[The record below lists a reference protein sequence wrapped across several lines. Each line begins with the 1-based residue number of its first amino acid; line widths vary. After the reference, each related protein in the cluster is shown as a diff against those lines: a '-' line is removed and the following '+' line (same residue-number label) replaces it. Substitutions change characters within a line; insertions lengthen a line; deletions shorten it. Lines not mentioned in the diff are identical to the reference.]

1 MTLPERS
8 DVVVVGGGH
17 AGLCAAITAAEEGAR
32 VVLLERAPKAM
43 RGGNTRHTRNLRA
56 MHRTPQASLSGAYD
70 EQEYWQDLLK
80 VTGGHTNESLTR
92 MVIAHSEGL
101 LTWLQERGVR
111 FQPSLSGTLGLGR
124 TNAFFLGGGCALAN
138 ALYRHAEQVGVYIS
152 YDCTVS
158 DVRLADETC
167 QSIRVES
174 GGESFDLNA
183 DAFIMASGGFQ
194 ANADWMREIWGPA
207 ADNFLIRG
215 TPFNDGLVLR
225 ALMDRGAATVADAS
239 QCHAVAIDA
248 RAPKYDGGIVSRL
261 DCVPFGIVVNTGAE
275 RFYDEGEDFWPKRYA
290 IWGRL
295 IAAQP
300 EQIAYAIIDSKVT
313 DNFIPSVFP
322 AVSAPSIEDL
332 AGKLQLPAAAFS
344 NTLHEY
350 NASVQPGRYD
360 PTTLDTCATLGL
372 TPPKSHWALTI
383 DQPPYHAYPLRPGIT
398 FTYLGV
404 AVNERAQVVR
414 ADGSACTNL
423 YAAGEIMAGNIL
435 GQGYCAGTGMTIGGV
450 FGRIAGAE
458 AACHTR

>member
-56 MHRTPQASLSGAYD
+56 MHHAPQAGLSGAYD
-70 EQEYWQDLLK
+70 EHEYWQDLLK
-80 VTGGHTNESLTR
+80 VTAGHTNESLTR
-92 MVIAHSEGL
+92 MVIAQSEGL

-138 ALYRHAEQVGVYIS
+138 ALYRHAEQVGVHIN
-152 YDCTVS
+152 YDCTVE
-158 DVRLADETC
+158 DVRLVEETC
-167 QSIRVES
+167 ESIRVES
-174 GGESFDLNA
+174 GGESFDLTA

-194 ANADWMREIWGPA
+194 ANAVWMREIWGPA

-225 ALMDRGAATVADAS
+225 ALMDGGAATVADAS

-300 EQIAYAIIDSKVT
+300 DQIAYAIIDSKVT

-322 AVSAPSIEDL
+322 AVSAPTIEAL
-332 AGKLQLPAAAFS
+332 AGQLQLPAVSLS
-344 NTLHEY
+344 NTLDEY
-350 NASVQPGRYD
+350 NASVRSGRYD
-360 PTTLDTCATLGL
+360 TTALDDCATFGL
-372 TPPKSHWALTI
+372 TPPKSHWALSI
-383 DQPPYHAYPLRPGIT
+383 DKPPYHAYPLRPGIT

-404 AVNERAQVVR
+404 AVNKRAQVIR

-423 YAAGEIMAGNIL
+423 FAAGEIMAGNIL

-458 AACHTR
+458 AACQTR